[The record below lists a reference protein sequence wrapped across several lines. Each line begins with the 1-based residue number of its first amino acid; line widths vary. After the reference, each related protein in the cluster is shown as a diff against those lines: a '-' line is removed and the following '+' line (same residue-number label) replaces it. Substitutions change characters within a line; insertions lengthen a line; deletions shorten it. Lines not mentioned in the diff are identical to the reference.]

1 LPFWREG
8 RQRLEG
14 RFINWF
20 DRLRRT
26 GGRLKGRLSEYSECI
41 GNSEWYGRCRYV
53 WGQVKKWVAGQ
64 PPLRL
69 IAGGLAVYLAVAS
82 LAYAL
87 FGPNACEVTV
97 GGRPVAVAK
106 SSKSARQALDGLL
119 ADKSAALQKPVKPAS
134 RVDFRPVRLGRD
146 ALRGEVLDTG
156 GLKQVLGE
164 NLTFTVK
171 CAVIT
176 VGGEPKVCLSSKGEA
191 EELLSWLLGIYP
203 AAGDE
208 RVEFKEK
215 VEVAERY
222 VPLDGVLSLEEA
234 KKAVLLGSVKY
245 VQYTVQEGDTLW
257 DIALASGIDQEQIV
271 LANPGMDPENLSIGQ
286 VLYLSKE
293 APMITVLA
301 TRQVT
306 VEEEV
311 PCPVEVRVCEE
322 LLPGER
328 RVVKNGLPGKRVVT
342 YRIVRENGLETA
354 REVLEQR
361 VLAEAVPEVVERGPA
376 LLASR
381 GGVRLEWPCCG
392 GVESY
397 FGMRWGR
404 MHEGIDIGAPY
415 GCEVGAAAGGTVVF
429 AGWDGGYGRAVEIA
443 HGGGFSTKY
452 AHLSA
457 IYVSPG
463 ERVER
468 GEIIGLVGSTGYS
481 TGPHLH
487 FEVRVNGQPR
497 NPLNYLP

>member
-1 LPFWREG
+1 MPFQRES
-8 RQRLEG
+8 RQRLG
-14 RFINWF
+14 VQSFNWF
-20 DRLRRT
+20 NRLE
-26 GGRLKGRLSEYSECI
+26 GLKSYK
-41 GNSEWYGRCRYV
+41 WYKRCGSLYCKAR
-53 WGQVKKWVAGQ
+53 KWAAGQ

-69 IAGGLAVYLAVAS
+69 LLVGVAAYLAAAFF
-82 LAYAL
+82 AYAL
-87 FGPNACEVTV
+87 LGPNACEVTA
-97 GGRPVAVAK
+97 GGKPVAVAE
-106 SSKSARQALDGLL
+106 SKKAARQALASLV
-119 ADKSAALQKPVKPAS
+119 AEKSAAAGRPVRPAPQ
-134 RVDFRPVRLGRD
+134 VDFRPVRVSRD
-146 ALRGEVLDTG
+146 ALRCEALGTGDLKRVLE
-156 GLKQVLGE
+156 E

-171 CAVIT
+171 CAAVLA
-176 VGGEPKVCLSSKGEA
+176 GGEPKVFLPSRGEA
-191 EELLSWLLGIYP
+191 EELLSWLLGVYK
-203 AAGDE
+203 AAPDE

-222 VPLDGVLSLEEA
+222 APLGDVLGLEEA
-234 KKAVLLGSVKY
+234 KKVVLLGSVKF
-245 VQYTVQEGDTLW
+245 VQHTVQEGDTLW
-257 DIALASGIDQEQIV
+257 DIALASGIDQEQIM
-271 LANPGMDPENLSIGQ
+271 LTNPGLDPENLSIGQ

-306 VEEEV
+306 LEEEV
-311 PCPVEVRVCEE
+311 PYPTEVKVDEG
-322 LLPGER
+322 LLPGEK
-328 RVVKNGLPGKRVVT
+328 RVVKKGSPGRRIVT

-354 REVLEQR
+354 REVLEQH

-376 LLASR
+376 VLASR
-381 GGVRLEWPCCG
+381 GGVRLDWPCWG

-397 FGMRWGR
+397 YGMRWGR

-429 AGWDGGYGRAVEIA
+429 AGWDGGYGRTVEIA

-457 IYVSPG
+457 IYVSTG

-468 GEIIGLVGSTGYS
+468 GETIGLVGSTGYS

>member
-1 LPFWREG
+1 MPFLREG
-8 RQRLEG
+8 RQRLKG
-14 RFINWF
+14 QLINWF
-20 DRLRRT
+20 KW
-26 GGRLKGRLSEYSECI
+26 GEGIY
-41 GNSEWYGRCRYV
+41 CR
-53 WGQVKKWVAGQ
+53 VKRAAAGQ
-64 PPLRL
+64 PPVRL
-69 IAGGLAVYLAVAS
+69 LAAGLAVYLVVAS
-82 LAYAL
+82 TAYIL
-87 FGPNACEVTV
+87 FGPNACEVKV
-97 GGRPVAVAK
+97 EGRPVAVAK
-106 SSKSARQALDGLL
+106 SKKSARQALDSLV
-119 ADKSAALQKPVKPAS
+119 ADKSAAAQRPVKPAC

-146 ALRGEVLDTG
+146 AVRSEVLDAG

-171 CAVIT
+171 CAAVLA
-176 VGGEPKVCLSSKGEA
+176 GGEPKVYLNSKGEA

-222 VPLDGVLSLEEA
+222 APLDEVLGLEEA

-245 VQYTVQEGDTLW
+245 VQYTVREGDTLW

-293 APMITVLA
+293 APLITVLA

-311 PCPVEVRVCEE
+311 PYPVEVRVDEE
-322 LLPGER
+322 LLPGEK
-328 RVVKNGLPGKRVVT
+328 RVIKKGLPGKRVVT
-342 YRIVRENGLETA
+342 YRIVRENGLETT
-354 REVLEQR
+354 REVLDQR

-381 GGVRLEWPCCG
+381 GGVRLDWPCWG

-457 IYVSPG
+457 IYVSTG

-487 FEVRVNGQPR
+487 FEVRVNGQPK